1 MISYKLGGIP
11 YYLGYIR
18 GDLSLAQNL
27 DELFFSDRPI
37 LEGEYDRLFN
47 SIFSNPNK
55 IKKIIEFLY
64 TRNYGYS
71 RKEISEG
78 TGIPSGSE
86 LTGFLNA
93 MVASDFVSKYISF
106 GKGKRDE
113 RYRLTDP
120 FCLFYLH
127 FIHGKNRKG
136 TNFWQNNL
144 NSSSLN
150 SWREIA
156 FENVSFQHVRQIKKA
171 LHVEGVESNQAAWIQ
186 AGDSDNTGV
195 QIDLIIERADNVVN
209 LCEMK
214 FYSEPFSVDSA
225 YELKIR
231 HRNNL
236 VMNLIPKKKTLRN
249 TLVTTYGIKKNEHSG
264 IFTNVVTLDDL
275 FQ

>member
-1 MISYKLGGIP
+1 
-11 YYLGYIR
+11 
-18 GDLSLAQNL
+18 
-27 DELFFSDRPI
+27 
-37 LEGEYDRLFN
+37 
-47 SIFSNPNK
+47 
-55 IKKIIEFLY
+55 
-64 TRNYGYS
+64 
-71 RKEISEG
+71 
-78 TGIPSGSE
+78 
-86 LTGFLNA
+86 

-214 FYSEPFSVDSA
+214 FYSEP
-225 YELKIR
+225 
-231 HRNNL
+231 
-236 VMNLIPKKKTLRN
+236 
-249 TLVTTYGIKKNEHSG
+249 
-264 IFTNVVTLDDL
+264 
-275 FQ
+275 

>member
-1 MISYKLGGIP
+1 M
-11 YYLGYIR
+11 
-18 GDLSLAQNL
+18 
-27 DELFFSDRPI
+27 
-37 LEGEYDRLFN
+37 
-47 SIFSNPNK
+47 
-55 IKKIIEFLY
+55 
-64 TRNYGYS
+64 
-71 RKEISEG
+71 
-78 TGIPSGSE
+78 
-86 LTGFLNA
+86 
-93 MVASDFVSKYISF
+93 
-106 GKGKRDE
+106 
-113 RYRLTDP
+113 
-120 FCLFYLH
+120 
-127 FIHGKNRKG
+127 
-136 TNFWQNNL
+136 
-144 NSSSLN
+144 
-150 SWREIA
+150 
-156 FENVSFQHVRQIKKA
+156 
-171 LHVEGVESNQAAWIQ
+171 HVEGVESNQAAWIQ